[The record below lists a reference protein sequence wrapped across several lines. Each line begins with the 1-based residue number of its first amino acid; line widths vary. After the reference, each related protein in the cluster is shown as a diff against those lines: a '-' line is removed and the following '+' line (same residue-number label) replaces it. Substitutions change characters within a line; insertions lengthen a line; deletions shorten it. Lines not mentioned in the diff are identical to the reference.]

1 MPVQADKVKIRKE
14 YTAWCATPQRLR
26 VQLDLPKTKREFA
39 ELKGIN
45 EKTLQ
50 RWQNL
55 PDHKELVEQHKRKF
69 VGNIENSSITK
80 QIKEPMPERH
90 GNALKKYED
99 PPVVTLEDDPV
110 WNPTLGPDE
119 QRYLKV
125 KDTLVNMA
133 SDGHSQAIDMYL
145 KHWGKPFI
153 EAEQSSVGM
162 FPNLSDSELTER
174 ILSLLGK
181 DRISEFLSYQASL
194 K

>member
-1 MPVQADKVKIRKE
+1 MPIQADKVKIRKE
-14 YTAWCATPQRLR
+14 YIAWCATPQRLR

-55 PDHKELVEQHKRKF
+55 PEHKEMVEQHKRKF
-69 VGNIENSSITK
+69 AGNIENSSITR
-80 QIKEPMPERH
+80 QIKKPMPETH
-90 GNALKKYED
+90 GNALKKYQD
-99 PPVVTLEDDPV
+99 PPTVTLEDDPV

-162 FPNLSDSELTER
+162 FPNLSDNELTER

-181 DRISEFLSYQASL
+181 ERISEFLSYQASL

>member
-14 YTAWCATPQRLR
+14 YIAWCATPQRLR
-26 VQLDLPKTKREFA
+26 VELDLPKTKREFA

-55 PDHKELVEQHKRKF
+55 PEHKDMVEQHKRKF
-69 VGNIENSSITK
+69 AGNIENSSITR
-80 QIKEPMPERH
+80 QIKKPMPETH
-90 GNALKKYED
+90 GNALKKYQD
-99 PPVVTLEDDPV
+99 PPTVTLEDDPV
-110 WNPTLGPDE
+110 WNPALGPDE

-162 FPNLSDSELTER
+162 FPNLSDNELTER

-181 DRISEFLSYQASL
+181 ERISEFLSYQASL